1 MWFFVKPEVEKTY
14 IEPDVYAKL
23 LEKNPTENW
32 LHTIAYTSK
41 TLPKRIILKDA
52 GDQNPYHLFFYML
65 ARFYYVD
72 DGHSPIYFYYNE
84 TPNKYLTQAV
94 FDLLPKR
101 FIRETQKLPGY
112 EYVDLPG
119 CCWLVDVIDE
129 TWIYPYVRDLFK
141 EHWEN
146 IPQIKGKRTYI
157 SRNLRE
163 CHARRCLNED
173 KLVLPLKKLGFSM
186 HTMEHLTFL
195 EQIRLFRSSEFI
207 TGVHGA
213 GFAWILFCHPGT
225 VIFEIGRPDF
235 YTKQHHYTQIAVT
248 LNLKHYA
255 LVEEESIPSRI
266 EYPTQLNDDIVIPL
280 EKYRVC
286 LQHIVQKELAV

>member
-1 MWFFVKPEVEKTY
+1 MWFFVKPEIEKTY
-14 IEPDVYAKL
+14 IDPDVYADL
-23 LEKNPTENW
+23 LKKNPTENW

-72 DGHSPIYFYYNE
+72 DGVSPIYFYYHE
-84 TPNKYLTQAV
+84 TPKKYLTHAV

-101 FIRETQKLPGY
+101 FVRETQKLPGY

-119 CCWLVDVIDE
+119 CRWLVDVIDE
-129 TWIYPYVRDLFK
+129 SWIYSYVRDLFK

-146 IPQIKGKRTYI
+146 IPQVKGKYTYI
-157 SRNLRE
+157 SRNPRE
-163 CHARRCLNED
+163 CHARKCLNED
-173 KLVLPLKKLGFSM
+173 KLILPLKKLGFSIY
-186 HTMEHLTFL
+186 TLEHMTFL

-213 GFAWILFCHPGT
+213 GLAWEIFCHHGT
-225 VIFEIGRPDF
+225 VIFEVGRPDF
-235 YTKQHHYTQIAVT
+235 YERQHHYMQICIMMG
-248 LNLKHYA
+248 LKHYA
-255 LVEEESIPSRI
+255 LVEEGSIPSRI
-266 EYPTQLNDDIVIPL
+266 EYPTQTPDDVVIPID
-280 EKYRVC
+280 KYLDC
-286 LQHIVQKELAV
+286 IKHILGKEVV